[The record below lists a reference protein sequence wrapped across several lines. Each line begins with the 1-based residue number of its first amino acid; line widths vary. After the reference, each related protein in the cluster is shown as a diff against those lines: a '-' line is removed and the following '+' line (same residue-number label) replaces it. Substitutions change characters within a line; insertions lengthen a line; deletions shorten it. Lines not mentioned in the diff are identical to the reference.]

1 MMIRVRNPAG
11 FTLIEVVVAVA
22 LFAVAVTAML
32 GLLPSV
38 TRVSD
43 RSTDTV
49 NALRLPDA
57 LRIELGRMAVAGGF
71 DALGE
76 ETKPFAASLP
86 DTCVLVASRD
96 ASRVA
101 ALDYQPPASADQLD
115 VGAQYF
121 LIEAWRFSDPP
132 LAFAPGDSVLALHIR
147 VSWPYRSPG
156 SPIAV
161 SAAEREHLEF
171 NLALNR

>member
-1 MMIRVRNPAG
+1 MLMRFRNPAG

-43 RSTDTV
+43 RSTDTI

-57 LRIELGRMAVAGGF
+57 LRIELRRMAAVGGL

-76 ETKPFAASLP
+76 QTKPFAALLS
-86 DTCVLVASRD
+86 DTCLLVAARD

-101 ALDYQPPASADQLD
+101 ALDYQPPASADQINPD
-115 VGAQYF
+115 AQYF
-121 LIEAWRFSDPP
+121 LIEAWRFNEAA
-132 LAFAPGDSVLALHIR
+132 LAFTPGDSVLALHIR
-147 VSWPYRSPG
+147 VSWPYRIPG
-156 SPIAV
+156 SLAMTPATQ
-161 SAAEREHLEF
+161 REHVDF

>member
-1 MMIRVRNPAG
+1 MIRLRHPAG

-38 TRVSD
+38 TRVAD
-43 RSTDTV
+43 RSTDTM

-57 LRIELGRMAVAGGF
+57 LRIELRRMAAVGGF
-71 DALGE
+71 DGLGE
-76 ETKPFAASLP
+76 QTKPFAAPLP
-86 DTCVLVASRD
+86 ATCLLVATRD

-101 ALDYQPPASADQLD
+101 ALDYQPPASADQINPD
-115 VGAQYF
+115 AHYF
-121 LIEAWRFSDPP
+121 LIEAWRFSEPP
-132 LAFAPGDSVLALHIR
+132 LAFAPGDSILALHIR
-147 VSWPYRSPG
+147 VSWPYRIPG
-156 SPIAV
+156 SLMFTPAT
-161 SAAEREHLEF
+161 EREHVDF

>member
-1 MMIRVRNPAG
+1 MVIHFRNPAG

-38 TRVSD
+38 TQVSG
-43 RSTDTV
+43 RSTDTM

-57 LRIELGRMAVAGGF
+57 VRVELRRMATAGGV

-76 ETKPFAASLP
+76 ETKPFTTPLP
-86 DTCVLVASRD
+86 DTCLLVATRD

-101 ALDYQPPASADQLD
+101 ALNYQPPASPDQIEAA
-115 VGAQYF
+115 AQYF
-121 LIEAWRFSDPP
+121 MIEAWRFNEAP
-132 LAFAPGDSVLALHIR
+132 LAFAPGDAVLALHIR
-147 VSWPYRSPG
+147 VSWPYRVPG
-156 SPIAV
+156 SLAV
-161 SAAEREHLEF
+161 TPATEREHVDF
-171 NLALNR
+171 NLALSR

>member
-1 MMIRVRNPAG
+1 MIRLRHSAG

-22 LFAVAVTAML
+22 LFAVGVTAML

-43 RSTDTV
+43 RSTDTM

-57 LRIELGRMAVAGGF
+57 LRIELRRMVAVGGL

-76 ETKPFAASLP
+76 QTKPFAVPLP
-86 DTCVLVASRD
+86 DTCVLVATRD
-96 ASRVA
+96 VSRVA
-101 ALDYQPPASADQLD
+101 ALDYQPPASPDQID
-115 VGAQYF
+115 ASAHYF

-147 VSWPYRSPG
+147 VSWPYRIPG
-156 SPIAV
+156 SSVMTPAT
-161 SAAEREHLEF
+161 EREHVDF

>member
-1 MMIRVRNPAG
+1 MMVRVRNPAG

-38 TRVSD
+38 TRVSG
-43 RSTDTV
+43 RSTDTM

-57 LRIELGRMAVAGGF
+57 LRVELRRMATVGGL

-76 ETKPFAASLP
+76 QTKPFAAPLS
-86 DTCVLVASRD
+86 DTCLLVATRD

-101 ALDYQPPASADQLD
+101 ALDYQPPASADQIEG
-115 VGAQYF
+115 GAQYF
-121 LIEAWRFSDPP
+121 MIEAWRFNEPP
-132 LAFAPGDSVLALHIR
+132 LVFAPGDSVLALHIR
-147 VSWPYRSPG
+147 VSWPYRVPG
-156 SPIAV
+156 SLTMTPAT
-161 SAAEREHLEF
+161 EREHVDF
-171 NLALNR
+171 NLALSR

>member
-1 MMIRVRNPAG
+1 MMIRLRPHAG

-43 RSTDTV
+43 RSNDTM

-57 LRIELGRMAVAGGF
+57 LRVELRRAAVVGGL

-76 ETKPFAASLP
+76 QTKPFAAPLP
-86 DTCVLVASRD
+86 ETCLLVATRD
-96 ASRVA
+96 ASRVS
-101 ALDYQPPASADQLD
+101 ALDYQPPASAEQVNAD
-115 VGAQYF
+115 AQYF

-147 VSWPYRSPG
+147 VSWPYRIPG
-156 SPIAV
+156 SLVLPPAT
-161 SAAEREHLEF
+161 EREHVDF